1 MAQTVERTTLLGEA
15 RVARPAPRNGPGLQV
30 TVIRA
35 FRRFLS
41 QACPASPASAA
52 GRRRHVCSSVGPG
65 PGPGLA
71 RGLGSKI
78 TGILI
83 LKRMAHLPGAP
94 GSLSPGHSSPAAA
107 SLKTNLKPAA
117 RRWYFRV

>member
-15 RVARPAPRNGPGLQV
+15 RVARPARGPRNGPARGLQV

-78 TGILI
+78 TGGGI
-83 LKRMAHLPGAP
+83 
-94 GSLSPGHSSPAAA
+94 SS
-107 SLKTNLKPAA
+107 
-117 RRWYFRV
+117 